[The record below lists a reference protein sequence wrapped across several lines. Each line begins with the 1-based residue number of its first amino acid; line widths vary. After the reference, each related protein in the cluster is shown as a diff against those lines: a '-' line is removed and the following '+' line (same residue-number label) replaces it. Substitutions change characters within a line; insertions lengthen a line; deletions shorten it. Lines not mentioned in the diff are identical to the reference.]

1 METPEHIRWI
11 LRNTPV
17 QTALS
22 ERASRSSAVGV
33 SRVSPRGH
41 LLVDGAAYLESS
53 STADAA
59 ERRIRTL
66 VTIFL

>member
-1 METPEHIRWI
+1 METPAHIRWI

-66 VTIFL
+66 VTMFQ